1 MREESSNWLDY
12 ALKGQQQIEQVI
24 DYILKEYGANKDIN
38 KEDLETR
45 CQVKFEV
52 YSNPVCVEYQQ
63 SISTLIQILRITGWL
78 E

>member
-1 MREESSNWLDY
+1 MREESANWLDY
-12 ALKGQQQIEQVI
+12 ALKGQHQIESVI
-24 DYILKEYGANKDIN
+24 DYILMEYGANKDIN

-52 YSNPVCVEYQQ
+52 YSNPVYVEYQQ
-63 SISTLIQILRITGWL
+63 SISTLIQVLRITEWL

>member
-24 DYILKEYGANKDIN
+24 DYILMEYRANKDIN

-52 YSNPVCVEYQQ
+52 YSNPVYAEYQQ
-63 SISTLIQILRITGWL
+63 AISTLIQVLRITGWL